1 MGEILSKADG
11 FVPERQETEEAIEP
25 ESVLEESEAL
35 EIERLLSEMVTV
47 EEDLPDEN
55 EEEEE
60 EPAYPEEEL
69 AIEDLLLRPE
79 EGFSLEDEGS
89 LTDVKLSGEES
100 LETEEPLQPEIP
112 QEPAEESI
120 EDFLGGEEAMPE
132 EPLQPEIQ
140 VETPA
145 EESMEDILGSEE
157 ETPLELPLQPEIQ
170 VEIPAEESLENLL
183 GETPLELPE
192 ESLQPEI
199 QVEAP
204 VEESLEDI
212 LGSEEAMPEEPL
224 QPEIQAEAPAEES
237 LENILGEMPLEIP
250 EEPLQP
256 EIQIE
261 APAEESLEDLLGE
274 TPLELPLQ
282 PEIQAETPTEES
294 LEDLLGE
301 APLEL
306 PEEPLQPEIQAETS
320 AEESI
325 EDLWGSEEA
334 MPEEP
339 LQPEIPQEPA
349 EESLEDILDETP
361 LELPEEPLQSEI
373 QAETPAEESLEDLLG
388 ETPLELPEEPLQP
401 EIQAETS
408 AEESLEDIL
417 GGEEETPLELPLQPE
432 IQVETPAEES
442 LEDILGETPLE
453 LPEEPLQPE
462 IQAETP
468 AEESLE
474 DILGDEEEMPL
485 DLPEEESTFPEKT
498 MEDSLK
504 SEEVSAIEPPL
515 EGERMEMAALLRP
528 EEKKQPSK
536 KKTFSIKKRYVVI
549 PIIIAIAAIP
559 VWLFYSTKNTLEKGL
574 LKVSE
579 GKTEEAEKSL
589 DKGLQF
595 LIFKKE
601 KASWYQRFGEE
612 YKKIGRSDLASK
624 KFSESLSICPTD
636 RKMQDYILN
645 PIIARKEYK
654 EVEEIANHI
663 LEKDPRSV
671 SAHIALAKV
680 ALAKEKPET
689 AINYLKNGAL
699 KIKID
704 DIPSLSLLMEVYF
717 DEKKY
722 AELISIHRLCIDTLK
737 IKKPLNPKM
746 LTKAAEAF
754 ISDQK
759 LNIATPVLEEVVR
772 GYPEEVEARYL
783 LASVRVKEKRTEE
796 AKKEIAE
803 VFKRDSKHPLAH
815 NLLGKILRDEK
826 EYAGALKHFL
836 AAVEKDPNLTEAH
849 LSIADLSYLHFNDY
863 LSSIKHY
870 NSALTGGL
878 TSEKTLYS
886 LGASYYF
893 NGEYEK
899 SANIWGRLDKSPE
912 LLCNIGNSH
921 LRSGKL
927 KVAEG
932 EYKESAQLFKEKLRK
947 ERLSPSDR
955 QKTYSYLADTYNN
968 IGLILELKGETER
981 AQDAYFDAVNTGK
994 LAKIEHREGYQNLI
1008 NLLKGEKNTISFGIS
1023 GKIEKELVKIGQEVG
1038 GSSH

>member
-1 MGEILSKADG
+1 M
-11 FVPERQETEEAIEP
+11 
-25 ESVLEESEAL
+25 
-35 EIERLLSEMVTV
+35 
-47 EEDLPDEN
+47 EDL
-55 EEEEE
+55 
-60 EPAYPEEEL
+60 
-69 AIEDLLLRPE
+69 
-79 EGFSLEDEGS
+79 
-89 LTDVKLSGEES
+89 
-100 LETEEPLQPEIP
+100 
-112 QEPAEESI
+112 
-120 EDFLGGEEAMPE
+120 
-132 EPLQPEIQ
+132 
-140 VETPA
+140 
-145 EESMEDILGSEE
+145 
-157 ETPLELPLQPEIQ
+157 
-170 VEIPAEESLENLL
+170 
-183 GETPLELPE
+183 
-192 ESLQPEI
+192 
-199 QVEAP
+199 
-204 VEESLEDI
+204 
-212 LGSEEAMPEEPL
+212 
-224 QPEIQAEAPAEES
+224 
-237 LENILGEMPLEIP
+237 
-250 EEPLQP
+250 
-256 EIQIE
+256 
-261 APAEESLEDLLGE
+261 
-274 TPLELPLQ
+274 
-282 PEIQAETPTEES
+282 
-294 LEDLLGE
+294 
-301 APLEL
+301 
-306 PEEPLQPEIQAETS
+306 
-320 AEESI
+320 
-325 EDLWGSEEA
+325 
-334 MPEEP
+334 
-339 LQPEIPQEPA
+339 
-349 EESLEDILDETP
+349 
-361 LELPEEPLQSEI
+361 
-373 QAETPAEESLEDLLG
+373 
-388 ETPLELPEEPLQP
+388 
-401 EIQAETS
+401 
-408 AEESLEDIL
+408 
-417 GGEEETPLELPLQPE
+417 
-432 IQVETPAEES
+432 
-442 LEDILGETPLE
+442 
-453 LPEEPLQPE
+453 
-462 IQAETP
+462 
-468 AEESLE
+468 
-474 DILGDEEEMPL
+474 LGDEEEM
-485 DLPEEESTFPEKT
+485 LPEEESTFPEET
-498 MEDSLK
+498 MEDPLK
-504 SEEVSAIEPPL
+504 PEEDFSAAPEPL
-515 EGERMEMAALLRP
+515 EGERMEMAALLKP

-536 KKTFSIKKRYVVI
+536 KKTLSIKKRYIII

-574 LKVSE
+574 LKISE

-1023 GKIEKELVKIGQEVG
+1023 GRIEKELVKIGQEVG
-1038 GSSH
+1038 GSKEESQQSIVHRQQKSEGKSLGSH